1 LQRVNGEVAAYHL
14 KTTKDA
20 FPITLK
26 KGRASKEFTNWP
38 RSITVSWA

>member
-1 LQRVNGEVAAYHL
+1 LQRVSGEVAAYHL
-14 KTTKDA
+14 KTTKHA

-26 KGRASKEFTNWP
+26 KGRVSKEFTNWP